1 MLYRYTLRAFAIS
14 GLVVVLAV
22 GLVRSAGAQTTIP
35 LTADSWTATN
45 GLRFE
50 SYLGRPSLFIDRG
63 IALARG
69 VDLRDGTIDLDMAT
83 PTGGNFM
90 GAVFHASSTD
100 NSEVVYFRAA
110 SSGTLDAMQYA
121 PALNGVGAAWQIY
134 HGDGANAAP
143 ELAFG
148 RWYHVKIDVAGSV
161 AKIYLNGEREPA
173 LVVPR
178 LAGVAG
184 SSLGVWTGAYGRGA
198 YYSNITY
205 TPRAPSAPA
214 PSAALPRGT
223 IADWDLSDAFDATA
237 FKPGTAP
244 SLAGI
249 TWEKVHVEAPGFVL
263 VNRYRRA
270 PAINIPRDP
279 ATGLPLTDRI
289 MGGPIAGA
297 KVVLARTVIQ
307 SDRDEVRR
315 MLIGYTNGVEVY
327 ANGKPLF
334 FGMYPIVQ
342 AGLGYMDMIGDG
354 VFVPLKKGPNEV
366 VLAVTDLTGGW
377 GFWARLDP

>member
-1 MLYRYTLRAFAIS
+1 MLHRSTLRAFAIS
-14 GLVVVLAV
+14 ALAMVLTA
-22 GLVRSAGAQTTIP
+22 GLVRSVDAQTTIP
-35 LTADSWTATN
+35 LTAERWTATN
-45 GLRFE
+45 ALRFE

-69 VDLRDGTIDLDMAT
+69 VELRDGTIELDMAT
-83 PTGGNFM
+83 PRDGNFM
-90 GAVFHASSTD
+90 GAVFHASSAD
-100 NSEVVYFRAA
+100 NSEVVYFRPA

-148 RWYHVKIDVAGSV
+148 SWLHVKIDVAGST
-161 AKIYLNGEREPA
+161 AKVYLNNEREPT
-173 LVVPR
+173 LEVPR

-184 SSLGVWTGAYGRGA
+184 ASLGVWTGAYGRGA
-198 YYSNITY
+198 YYSNIRF

-214 PSAALPRGT
+214 PSAALPLGT
-223 IADWDLSDAFDATA
+223 ITDWELSDAFDATA
-237 FKPGTAP
+237 FKPGTMP
-244 SLAGI
+244 NLAGI
-249 TWEKVHVEAPGFVL
+249 AWEKVHVEAPGFVL

-279 ATGLPLTDRI
+279 ATGSPLADRL
-289 MGGPIAGA
+289 MGGPIAGG

-307 SDRDEVRR
+307 SDRDQIRR

-334 FGMYPIVQ
+334 FGMNPIVQ
-342 AGLGYMDMIGDG
+342 SGLGYMNTIGDG
-354 VFVPLKKGPNEV
+354 VYVPLRQGPNEV
-366 VLAVTDLTGGW
+366 VFAVTDFTAGW

>member
-1 MLYRYTLRAFAIS
+1 MMRGAQ
-14 GLVVVLAV
+14 
-22 GLVRSAGAQTTIP
+22 AQTTIP
-35 LTADSWTATN
+35 LTADAWTATN
-45 GLRFE
+45 ALRFE
-50 SYLGRPSLFIDRG
+50 PYLGRPSLFIDRG

-69 VDLRDGTIDLDMAT
+69 VELRDGTIELDMAT
-83 PTGGNFM
+83 PTSGNFM
-90 GAVFHASSTD
+90 GAVFHAASAD
-100 NSEVVYFRAA
+100 NSEVVYFRPA
-110 SSGTLDAMQYA
+110 SSRTLDAMQYA

-148 RWYHVKIDVAGSV
+148 SWLHVKIDVAGSA
-161 AKIYLNGEREPA
+161 AKVYLNNEREPM
-173 LVVPR
+173 LEVPR

-205 TPRAPSAPA
+205 TTRAPAAPA
-214 PSAALPRGT
+214 PPPALPAGT
-223 IADWDLSDAFDATA
+223 ITEWELSDAFDATA

-244 SLAGI
+244 SLAVI
-249 TWEKVHVEAPGFVL
+249 AWEKVHVEAPGFVL

-270 PAINIPRDP
+270 PATGVPRDP
-279 ATGLPLTDRI
+279 ATGLPLADLI
-289 MGGPIAGA
+289 MSAPIPGA

-307 SDRDEVRR
+307 SDRDEIRR

-327 ANGKPLF
+327 ANGRPLF
-334 FGMYPIVQ
+334 FGMNPIVQ
-342 AGLGYMDMIGDG
+342 SGLGYMNMIGDG
-354 VFVPLKKGPNEV
+354 VFVPLQKGPNEV
-366 VLAVTDLTGGW
+366 VIAVTDLTGGW